1 MAEDTELIRRD
12 LTARIDARR
21 AAVQGFLRENRPR
34 TRRRANLTVVLSAL
48 AAVFTAGP
56 AVGGESFASSVQKMF
71 GLSSDSTVWRTLCL
85 AALLVSVGSAVL
97 ANLGKS
103 DDAVGRLSTAEAANA
118 ELEGLSTLLE
128 FGSLSVSD
136 AVKLYQQYTV
146 KIAFVEDVPLA
157 ATGAGLPTSSPRGRQ
172 DT

>member
-1 MAEDTELIRRD
+1 MAEDSELIRRD
-12 LTARIDARR
+12 LMSRIDGRR
-21 AAVQGFLRENRPR
+21 AAVQAFLRQNRPR
-34 TRRRANLTVVLSAL
+34 TRRRANVTIVLSAL

-56 AVGGESFASSVQKMF
+56 AVGGENFSTGIQKALGFA
-71 GLSSDSTVWRTLCL
+71 SDSTVWRTLCL
-85 AALLVSVGSAVL
+85 AALLVSVAAAVL
-97 ANLGKS
+97 TNLGKS

-128 FGSLSVSD
+128 FGSLPVSD

-157 ATGAGLPTSSPRGRQ
+157 AAGAGLPTTTSRGRP